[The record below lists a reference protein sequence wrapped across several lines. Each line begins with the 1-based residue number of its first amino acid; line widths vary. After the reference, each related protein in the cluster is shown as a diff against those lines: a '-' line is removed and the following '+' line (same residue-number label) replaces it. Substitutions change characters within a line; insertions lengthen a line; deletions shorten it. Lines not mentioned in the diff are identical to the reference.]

1 MLAKLSNCEM
11 HKLVQI
17 VRFESA
23 RKLPKVP
30 EGHPCGNVYG
40 LAFKLEVHV
49 EGKVNSETGFV
60 IDFGHIE
67 SAIKPTYD
75 LIDHNY
81 LNDIKGLENPTS
93 EVLVEWI
100 WNNLYKHFN
109 NEWNFD
115 KNQNKICYLVKL
127 VLWENEVSRVEFK
140 GN

>member
-1 MLAKLSNCEM
+1 M

-49 EGKVNSETGFV
+49 EGEVDPETGFV

-81 LNDIKGLENPTS
+81 LNDIEGLENPTS

-100 WNNLYKHFN
+100 WNNLHEHFD
-109 NEWNFD
+109 ESWNLD
-115 KNQNKICYLVKL
+115 ENKNKLCNLVKL
-127 VLWENEVSRVEFK
+127 VLW
-140 GN
+140 

>member
-1 MLAKLSNCEM
+1 M
-11 HKLVQI
+11 
-17 VRFESA
+17 
-23 RKLPKVP
+23 
-30 EGHPCGNVYG
+30 
-40 LAFKLEVHV
+40 
-49 EGKVNSETGFV
+49 
-60 IDFGHIE
+60 
-67 SAIKPTYD
+67 
-75 LIDHNY
+75 IDHNY

-115 KNQNKICYLVKL
+115 KNQNKICNLVKL

>member
-1 MLAKLSNCEM
+1 M

-30 EGHPCGNVYG
+30 EDHPCGNVYG

-49 EGKVNSETGFV
+49 EGKVDPETGFV

-100 WNNLYKHFN
+100 WNNLYRHFN

-115 KNQNKICYLVKL
+115 KNHNKICNLVKL

>member
-1 MLAKLSNCEM
+1 M
-11 HKLVQI
+11 
-17 VRFESA
+17 
-23 RKLPKVP
+23 
-30 EGHPCGNVYG
+30 YG

-49 EGKVNSETGFV
+49 EGEVDPETGFV

-81 LNDIKGLENPTS
+81 LNDIEGLENPTS

-100 WNNLYKHFN
+100 WNNLHEHFD
-109 NEWNFD
+109 EPWNLD
-115 KNQNKICYLVKL
+115 ENKNKLCNLVKL